1 MRQPSEGGTGRSRG
15 PVRHAGTELPC
26 AIHEPEGCTAA
37 PGHRGPKGR
46 RSRPLHWLSPRDYS
60 PFLGAPLAGLPLP
73 PEPIGG
79 EGRNPLGRGE
89 AALGLRARAGTCG
102 RGGPG
107 AAGVRRRGE
116 QRTWRVKEE
125 LGRPR
130 REARAKGR
138 QRAEPRLL
146 HPFPASVAGPGGGR
160 RGGAGRGGAGL
171 GGAAGSGEL
180 RAASFAR
187 SAKVG
192 LGSGEQREGRVA
204 SGGLRV
210 GGCGWGRRGAEG
222 RHNFYFFGI
231 IIIVS
236 SSRNLKF
243 RTASAAVMPAAALET
258 RCRPAAR
265 QGWEPRARA
274 GTQTFLYYRF

>member
-1 MRQPSEGGTGRSRG
+1 MRQPGEGGTGRSRG

-26 AIHEPEGCTAA
+26 AIHEPTPTEGCTAA
-37 PGHRGPKGR
+37 PGNRGPKGR

-146 HPFPASVAGPGGGR
+146 HPFPASVAAPGGGR
-160 RGGAGRGGAGL
+160 RGGAGRGWVGRLGAGSCVPQVL
-171 GGAAGSGEL
+171 PGVP
-180 RAASFAR
+180 
-187 SAKVG
+187 K
-192 LGSGEQREGRVA
+192 LGSAQVS
-204 SGGLRV
+204 SGKGGWRV
-210 GGCGWGRRGAEG
+210 GGCGWGPRGAER
-222 RHNFYFFGI
+222 RHNFYFFDI